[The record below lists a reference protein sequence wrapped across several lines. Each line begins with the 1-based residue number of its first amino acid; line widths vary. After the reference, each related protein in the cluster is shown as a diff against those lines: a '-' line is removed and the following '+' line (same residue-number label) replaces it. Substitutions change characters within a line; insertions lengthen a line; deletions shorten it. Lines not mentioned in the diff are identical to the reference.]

1 MILVLIVGQSVL
13 VQGELVEETQ
23 FTLLTL
29 VQDTPTYAA
38 VASSSRGP
46 AVVNAK
52 MPLLN
57 NAAADD
63 LESDPGFV
71 SNRGR
76 MSAFERKYYHPNNIM
91 PKRPLSAVF
100 AVNQISENQ
109 VKDIFQDLQ
118 NIGIHAHCL
127 QRVSNDRFLITFG
140 KGNYRNTFSKKFSFI
155 PHFTDSCPELSTSS
169 NLVYVAAYDTPFE
182 MSDEAI
188 RNPLS
193 QFGVVRSSRLC
204 KLQTMLSIF
213 NRICVFGMEICKARL
228 FFFAFWGVPV
238 SARSTT
244 IRLPPV
250 VSAIDLVIKLGCAL
264 ICLT

>member
-1 MILVLIVGQSVL
+1 MTDHDAHDLGLNSWAERSAHV
-13 VQGELVEETQ
+13 
-23 FTLLTL
+23 

-46 AVVNAK
+46 AVVDAE
-52 MPLLN
+52 MPLPN

-118 NIGIHAHCL
+118 NIGIHAHGVSCL
-127 QRVSNDRFLITFG
+127 QRVSNDRFLSPLARRI
-140 KGNYRNTFSKKFSFI
+140 I
-155 PHFTDSCPELSTSS
+155 
-169 NLVYVAAYDTPFE
+169 VTPFQ
-182 MSDEAI
+182 
-188 RNPLS
+188 RN
-193 QFGVVRSSRLC
+193 FRLYHIALVAVPNC
-204 KLQTMLSIF
+204 LLHQT
-213 NRICVFGMEICKARL
+213 
-228 FFFAFWGVPV
+228 
-238 SARSTT
+238 
-244 IRLPPV
+244 
-250 VSAIDLVIKLGCAL
+250 
-264 ICLT
+264 